1 MKLVFRITPPRLI
14 HIPAPQPPIFSP
26 DFKTTPNA
34 LLTRLS
40 FSGNMI
46 DRIKTNG
53 EPCGSC
59 GGR

>member
-1 MKLVFRITPPRLI
+1 MRLVFRITPPRNVQP
-14 HIPAPQPPIFSP
+14 PAPQPLIYSP
-26 DFKTTPNA
+26 DFKTPTA

-40 FSGNMI
+40 FGGNML
-46 DRIKTNG
+46 DRVKPSG